1 MKHCHPPDL
10 SHPAHACHDA
20 LMTRLAARH
29 QVIADLIG
37 GRNVQYVDV
46 PMYANVGDLLIMLGT
61 ERFFEKQALT
71 VSRRSAYFN
80 FRVERVAPGEVV
92 LFQGGGN
99 FGDLYE
105 HPQSVRDANIPR
117 LHAHRV
123 IILPQSLHFQSADT
137 LRRTA
142 ALYRQHPDL
151 HICVRD
157 PVSFE
162 TAQAFTDH
170 VHLLPDMAHQL
181 WPIARHDSPAVA
193 NPPGLSRTLQF
204 MRTDDEIAELRGTDA
219 PLDPARL
226 TRCDWPHFVGRRDI
240 GYRQLCRALRVLHA
254 LRLDAD
260 LSQRTLKAWRRHVEA
275 LVAQAAVLFSAHD
288 QVITD
293 RLHGHI
299 FSCLL
304 SIPNRVLDN
313 AYGKNSRYV
322 STWTQSS
329 PIVELTTTADLSP

>member
-1 MKHCHPPDL
+1 MPELLTPPT
-10 SHPAHACHDA
+10 HGA
-20 LMTRLAARH
+20 LMTALAARH
-29 QVIADLIG
+29 QTVADLID
-37 GRNVQYVDV
+37 GRTVQYVDV

-61 ERFFEKQALT
+61 ERFFEKHT
-71 VSRRSAYFN
+71 IPVSRRSAYFN
-80 FRVERVAPGEVV
+80 FRIERVAPDEVV
-92 LFQGGGN
+92 VFQGGGN

-105 HPQSVRDANIPR
+105 HPQSVRDASIPR

-123 IILPQSLHFQSADT
+123 IILPQSLHFQSAET

-181 WPIARHDSPAVA
+181 WPTLLRNAPAAHARPST
-193 NPPGLSRTLQF
+193 STRTLQF
-204 MRTDDEIAELRGTDA
+204 MRTDGEVSELRGSDA
-219 PLDPARL
+219 PLDPANL
-226 TRCDWPHFVGRRDI
+226 THCDWPHFVGRRDV
-240 GYRQLCRALRVLHA
+240 GYRQLCRALRILHV
-254 LRLDAD
+254 LRLDAN
-260 LSQRTLKAWRRHVEA
+260 LSQRTLQAWRSHVEA
-275 LVAQAAVLFSAHD
+275 LVAQATALFSTHD
-288 QVITD
+288 QVVTD

-299 FSCLL
+299 FACLL
-304 SIPNRVLDN
+304 GIPNQVLDN

-322 STWTQSS
+322 STWTQAS
-329 PIVELTTTADLSP
+329 PIVELKSTVTALAA